1 MKFATKRI
9 CSEKNISEEFE
20 DVHEYEIINVK
31 QNILTLVKLS
41 VLTLVIWIRK
51 SQDFPLTLILSSI
64 WYISAKWF
72 DYKKAAFS
80 AGLFLAVYGLI

>member
-41 VLTLVIWIRK
+41 VLTLVI
-51 SQDFPLTLILSSI
+51 
-64 WYISAKWF
+64 
-72 DYKKAAFS
+72 
-80 AGLFLAVYGLI
+80 